1 MTNNKTVSKKKES
14 NVIPFDIASLEADA
28 GLGLQEV
35 TQEDLALPFLKI
47 LTAEAAETVG
57 GEARGADIFNSVT
70 QEVFKGDVGIRVIPC
85 LYQRRYI
92 EWAPQGTQGAPLNI
106 YTPKD
111 KADKTMPK
119 TEQRGKDDR
128 TDYIVGSENYLE
140 NTAHHYVVVVDD
152 DGRMETGLI
161 TMKKTAL
168 KKSKGWNSMMNSRI
182 EMGKEGPFIAPSFRY
197 RYHLTTEKAKND
209 KGQWNTWKITPDGPV
224 LNFDEK
230 GNLEDPKDLEI
241 YNFCKAFAESI
252 EEGSVIVKHES
263 DEVAAEKDAGEAPF

>member
-1 MTNNKTVSKKKES
+1 MTDNKSVSKKNES

-28 GLGLQEV
+28 GLGLQNI

-47 LTAEAAETVG
+47 LTAESAETIG
-57 GEARGADIFNSVT
+57 GEARGGDIYNSVT
-70 QEVFKGDVGIRVIPC
+70 QEVFKGDVGVKVIPC

-111 KADKTMPK
+111 KADKTMPT
-119 TEQRGKDDR
+119 TEQRGDDR
-128 TDYIVGSENYLE
+128 TDFIVGSENYIE
-140 NTAHHYVVVVDD
+140 NTAHHFVVLIDD
-152 DGRMETGLI
+152 NGRMETGLI
-161 TMKKTAL
+161 TMKKTGL

-182 EMGKEGPFIAPSFRY
+182 EMGKKGPFIAPSFRY

-209 KGQWNTWKITPDGPV
+209 KGQWNTWKILLDGPV

-230 GNLEDPKDLEI
+230 GNLEDPKGLEI

-252 EEGSVIVKHES
+252 VEGSVIVKHES
-263 DEVAAEKDAGEAPF
+263 DEVAAEKGTGEAPF